1 MIYRTIYTAENNLN
15 TVDDPPPPPPK
26 RTNHTIPQ
34 NTSKP
39 VCMYVFTAMNP
50 NTA

>member
-15 TVDDPPPPPPK
+15 TVDDPKPK

-34 NTSKP
+34 NTSKT